1 MSFIAN
7 CVGDSLPVWQKCL
20 ETPFL
25 RQLGEGSLD
34 ERCFAGYLVD
44 DSLYLREY
52 AKVFAWGMLKA
63 EDMAAIRVYHS
74 LLSFVNESEDA
85 TRLLYLERYGL
96 RDGDIQ
102 RLPLRPENAAYTQCM
117 LDAAR
122 QGSGAPQCMM
132 AALPC
137 MLSYVWIFRRLLE
150 RYPGVRE
157 TVFWPLVRDYVSDGY
172 EAVCREWAAYG
183 DTVCDGLPASELE
196 ACAALFR
203 KCSEHE
209 LNFWHM
215 SERPRADVTIRI
227 G

>member
-1 MSFIAN
+1 MSFVAK
-7 CVGDSLPVWQKCL
+7 CVEDSLPIWQECL

-25 RQLGEGSLD
+25 RQLGAGTLD

-63 EDMAAIRVYHS
+63 GDMAAMRVYHS

-85 TRLLYLERYGL
+85 TRLWYLDRYGL
-96 RDGDIQ
+96 RDEAVQ
-102 RLPLRPENAAYTQCM
+102 RLPQRPENAAYTNCM
-117 LDAAR
+117 LEAAKN
-122 QGSGAPQCMM
+122 GSGAPECMM
-132 AALPC
+132 ACLPC

-150 RYPGVRE
+150 QYPGVRE

-172 EAVCREWAAYG
+172 EQICRDWAAYG
-183 DTVCDGLPASELE
+183 DAVCETLPAEQQARCLE
-196 ACAALFR
+196 LFR
-203 KCSEHE
+203 ACSRHE

-215 SERPRADVTIRI
+215 SERPREDITIRI